1 MKTESVGSA
10 EARYRELEPKRSVY
24 LERAREVSKLT
35 IPSLLPPCGQT
46 DTMRL
51 ETPFQGVG
59 ARGVNNLASKLLLAL
74 LPPNSPF
81 FRLKIDDFTL
91 AQLQNADPAMKTEM
105 ESGLSRIEQAVM
117 TEIETSSDRV
127 AVFEILKHL
136 LVAGNVLMDMS
147 RQEGMRVFHLDRYVV
162 QRDPMGNM
170 LEIVIHETLAPIA
183 LPEHIQKVVTAR
195 MDSSEKTVN
204 LYTWIKRTDK
214 QWTITQ
220 EVKGIVIPESK
231 GSYPLDRCPFIALRG
246 NRIDGEDYGRGYVE
260 EYLGDLK
267 SLEGLSRAIVEGSAA
282 AAKVLFL
289 IKPNGT
295 TRAKTLA
302 ESPNGAI
309 REGNADDVTVL
320 QLQKFNDFR
329 VAYEQM
335 GRIEERLSYAFLL
348 NSSIQRNAERVTA
361 EEVRFMARELED
373 ALGGLYSIL
382 AQEFQLPY
390 VRRKIHQME
399 KNKKLPALPKD
410 SIKPMIITGLEA
422 LGRGHDLNKLEVFIS
437 GLASTLGPEIL
448 AQYMNLDDYIARRAT
463 AIGIDTKGLIKT
475 KEEIEAAQ
483 QAAQQQA
490 MISQFGPEVL
500 RQAGGLMQTGIQKGA
515 TNVAQ
520 QSPKQ

>member
-1 MKTESVGSA
+1 MDNLIGTA
-10 EARYRELEPKRSVY
+10 EARYRELEPKRQVY
-24 LERAREVSKLT
+24 LERAREVAKFT
-35 IPSLLPPCGQT
+35 IPSLMPPSGHN
-46 DTMRL
+46 DTTKL
-51 ETPFQGVG
+51 ETPYQGVG

-81 FRLKIDDFTL
+81 FRLKVKDYILDDLEVTNPDL
-91 AQLQNADPAMKTEM
+91 KTEL
-105 ESGLSRIEQAVM
+105 ETALSRIESTVM

-136 LVAGNVLMDMS
+136 LVAGNVLIDMS
-147 RQEGMRVFHLDRYVV
+147 HEEGMRVFHLDRYVV
-162 QRDPMGNM
+162 QRDPMGHV
-170 LEIVIHETLAPIA
+170 LEIIVHETVAPVA
-183 LPEHIQKVVTAR
+183 LPENIREVVTTR
-195 MDSSEKTVN
+195 MDSSEKNVN

-214 QWTITQ
+214 QWTVSQ
-220 EVKGIVIPESK
+220 EVKGIVIPDSK
-231 GSYPLDRCPFIALRG
+231 GTYPLDRSPFIALRG

-267 SLEGLSRAIVEGSAA
+267 SLEGLSRAVVEGSAA

-289 IKPNGT
+289 INPNGT

-309 REGNADDVTVL
+309 REGNAEDVTVL

-329 VAYEQM
+329 IAYEQM
-335 GRIEERLSYAFLL
+335 GRIEERLSFAFLL

-399 KNKKLPALPKD
+399 KTRKLPSLPKNTV
-410 SIKPMIITGLEA
+410 KPMIITGLEA
-422 LGRGHDLNKLEVFIS
+422 LGRGHDLNKLDIFIG
-437 GLASTLGPEIL
+437 GLAQTLGPEVL
-448 AQYMNLDDYIARRAT
+448 AQYLNLEDYIARRAT

-475 KEEIEAAQ
+475 KEEIAAAQ
-483 QAAQQQA
+483 QTAQQQA
-490 MISQFGPEVL
+490 MLNQFGPEVV
-500 RQAGGLMQTGIQKGA
+500 RQIGGVVQKGMP
-515 TNVAQ
+515 NAQ
-520 QSPKQ
+520 S

>member
-1 MKTESVGSA
+1 MNNLSVGSA

-35 IPSLLPPCGQT
+35 IPSLLPPSGQT

-91 AQLQNADPAMKTEM
+91 GQLQNTDPALKTEL

-117 TEIETSSDRV
+117 TEIETSADRV
-127 AVFEILKHL
+127 AVFEVLKHL

-147 RQEGMRVFHLDRYVV
+147 RDDGMRVFHLDRYVV
-162 QRDPMGNM
+162 QRDPMGHV
-170 LEIVIHETLAPIA
+170 LEIIIHETLAPVA
-183 LPEHIQKVVTAR
+183 LPENIRKLITDR

-214 QWTITQ
+214 QWTISQ

-231 GSYPLDRCPFIALRG
+231 GTYPLDRCPFIALRG

-289 IKPNGT
+289 INPNGT

-309 REGNADDVTVL
+309 REGNAEDVTVL

-329 VAYEQM
+329 IAYEQM

-399 KNKKLPALPKD
+399 KVKKLPSLPRD

-422 LGRGHDLNKLEVFIS
+422 LGRGHDLNKLDVFIT
-437 GLASTLGPEIL
+437 GLANTLGPEIL
-448 AQYMNLDDYIARRAT
+448 AQYMNLDDYISRRAT

-475 KEEIEAAQ
+475 KEEIAAAQ
-483 QAAQQQA
+483 QSAQQQS
-490 MISQFGPEVL
+490 MLSQFGPEVV
-500 RQAGGLMQTGIQKGA
+500 RQIGGVVQKGVS
-515 TNVAQ
+515 NVPQ
-520 QSPKQ
+520 QPPKQSTQ

>member
-1 MKTESVGSA
+1 MKPEYVGTAES
-10 EARYRELEPKRSVY
+10 RYSELQTKRNMY

-35 IPSLLPPCGQT
+35 IPSLIPPDGTT
-46 DTMRL
+46 DAMRL
-51 ETPFQGVG
+51 ETPYQGVG

-81 FRLKIDDFTL
+81 FRLKIDDLTL
-91 AQLQNADPAMKTEM
+91 SQIQSSDPALKTEL

-147 RQEGMRVFHLDRYVV
+147 RDDGMRVFHLDRYVV
-162 QRDPMGNM
+162 QRDPMGNV
-170 LEIVIHETLAPIA
+170 LEIVIHETVAPVA
-183 LPEHIQKVVTAR
+183 LPDNIRKLVKER
-195 MDSSEKTVN
+195 MDSADKTVN
-204 LYTWIKRTDK
+204 LYTWVKRKDK
-214 QWTITQ
+214 QWTVTQ
-220 EVKGIVIPESK
+220 EVKGLEIPESK
-231 GSYPLDRCPFIALRG
+231 GTYPLDRSPFVPLRA

-289 IKPNGT
+289 INPNGT

-329 VAYEQM
+329 IAYEQM
-335 GRIEERLSYAFLL
+335 GRIEERLSFAFLL

-399 KNKKLPALPKD
+399 KSKKLPSLPRD
-410 SIKPMIITGLEA
+410 SVKPMIITGLEA
-422 LGRGHDLNKLEVFIS
+422 LGRGHDLNKLEVFIA

-463 AIGIDTKGLIKT
+463 AIGIDTRGLIKT
-475 KEEIEAAQ
+475 KEEVLAAQ

-490 MISQFGPEVL
+490 LLHQFGPEVV
-500 RQAGGLMQTGIQKGA
+500 RQVGGAVQKGVSNA
-515 TNVAQ
+515 PQ
-520 QSPKQ
+520 QPPRE

>member
-1 MKTESVGSA
+1 MDNHIGTA
-10 EARYRELEPKRSVY
+10 EARYRELEPKRLVY
-24 LERAREVSKLT
+24 LERSREVAKFT
-35 IPSLLPPCGQT
+35 IPSLMPPNGHNST
-46 DTMRL
+46 TKL
-51 ETPFQGVG
+51 ETPYQGVG

-81 FRLKIDDFTL
+81 FRLKIEDYILDDLEVTNPGL
-91 AQLQNADPAMKTEM
+91 KTEL
-105 ESGLSRIEQAVM
+105 ETALSRIENAVM

-127 AVFEILKHL
+127 AVFEVLKHL

-147 RQEGMRVFHLDRYVV
+147 HEEGMRVFHLDRYVV
-162 QRDPMGNM
+162 QRDPMGNI
-170 LEIVIHETLAPIA
+170 LEIIIHETVAPVA
-183 LPEHIQKVVTAR
+183 LPKAVRKLVGEKLEGT
-195 MDSSEKTVN
+195 EKTVN
-204 LYTWIKRTDK
+204 LFTMIKRNDNHWK
-214 QWTITQ
+214 VFQ
-220 EVKGIVIPESK
+220 EVKGLVIPDTV
-231 GSYPLDRCPFIALRG
+231 GTYPLERSPFIPLRG

-289 IKPNGT
+289 VNPNGT

-309 REGNADDVTVL
+309 REGNAEDVTVL
-320 QLQKFNDFR
+320 QVEKFNDFR
-329 VAYEQM
+329 IAYEQINK
-335 GRIEERLSYAFLL
+335 IEERLSFAFLL

-399 KNKKLPALPKD
+399 KGRKLPSLPKNT
-410 SIKPMIITGLEA
+410 IKPMIITGLEA
-422 LGRGHDLNKLEVFIS
+422 LGRGHDLNKLDIFIG
-437 GLASTLGPEIL
+437 GLAQTLGPEIL
-448 AQYMNLDDYIARRAT
+448 AQYLNLEDYIARRAT

-483 QAAQQQA
+483 MASQQQS
-490 MISQFGPEVL
+490 MISQFGPEVI
-500 RQAGGLMQTGIQKGA
+500 RQAGGLMQKGIQNGQVPQ
-515 TNVAQ
+515 T
-520 QSPKQ
+520 S

>member
-1 MKTESVGSA
+1 MNSLAVGSA
-10 EARYRELEPKRSVY
+10 EARYRELEPRRSVY
-24 LERAREVSKLT
+24 LERAREVSKLS
-35 IPSLLPPCGQT
+35 IPSLLPPSGQT

-91 AQLQNADPAMKTEM
+91 AQLQNTDSAMKTEM

-117 TEIETSSDRV
+117 TEIETSADRV
-127 AVFEILKHL
+127 AVFEVLKHL

-147 RQEGMRVFHLDRYVV
+147 RDDGMRVFHLDRYVV
-162 QRDPMGNM
+162 QRDPMGHV
-170 LEIVIHETLAPIA
+170 LEIVIHETLAPVA
-183 LPEHIQKVVTAR
+183 LPENIRKLITDR

-214 QWTITQ
+214 QWMISQ

-231 GSYPLDRCPFIALRG
+231 GTYPLDRCPFIALRG

-289 IKPNGT
+289 INPNGT

-309 REGNADDVTVL
+309 REGNAEDVTVL

-329 VAYEQM
+329 IAYEQM

-399 KNKKLPALPKD
+399 KVKKLPSLPRD
-410 SIKPMIITGLEA
+410 SVKPMIITGLEA
-422 LGRGHDLNKLEVFIS
+422 LGRGHDLNKLDVFIG
-437 GLASTLGPEIL
+437 GLTNTLGPEIL

-475 KEEIEAAQ
+475 KEEIAAAQ
-483 QAAQQQA
+483 QAAQQQT
-490 MISQFGPEVL
+490 MLSQFGPEVV
-500 RQAGGLMQTGIQKGA
+500 RQIGGVVQKGVS
-515 TNVAQ
+515 NVPR
-520 QSPKQ
+520 QSPREPAQ